1 MKQNNTLETL
11 VALIQGMI
19 ADSEATKGTNVPKTN
34 AKLVNTSEGVFASIL
49 TNIADTLRVSKANVG
64 KLETALLH
72 AFKGATRRDI
82 EQNRTSPYF
91 VSRTVGK
98 WISNAGG
105 MKAFKEHSRTLYAT
119 STHMYSNAPTKAV
132 RVAKRPRT
140 QMGVPTITTSS
151 DLVNMCVTYF
161 HSRVKAGT
169 GFVTELT
176 LIGQGVYKGVDC
188 AIVQKGSTST
198 LYAVGNLFGKGVCAN
213 KGKKVVGAIIDAPT
227 FTKMTPRQVFVPTK
241 D

>member
-1 MKQNNTLETL
+1 VKQNNTLETL
-11 VALIQGMI
+11 IALIQGMI
-19 ADSEATKGTNVPKTN
+19 ADGDANNGARATLTPTTN
-34 AKLVNTSEGVFASIL
+34 AKIVNTSNGVFASLL
-49 TNIADTLRVSKANVG
+49 TNIAKALRVSKANYG
-64 KLETALLH
+64 RLETALMY
-72 AFKGATRRDI
+72 AFQGVSRRDI
-82 EQNRTSPYF
+82 EQNRTSQYF
-91 VSRTVGK
+91 VSRTAGK

-105 MKAFKEHSRTLYAT
+105 MKAFREHARRLYAT
-119 STHMYSNAPTKAV
+119 STPTKDV
-132 RVAKRPRT
+132 KVVKRPRT
-140 QMGVPTITTSS
+140 QMGVPTITTNI

-176 LIGQGVYKGVDC
+176 LIGQGVYKGVEC

-213 KGKKVVGAIIDAPT
+213 KGKKVVGAIVDAPT